1 MVITNGGPKVPSIDF
16 KVHDGLLA
24 VQQTSEGQR
33 LRVSL
38 DGEMDLANTET
49 AATTVR
55 EALLCGKDVVVD
67 LGKLE
72 FLDSTGV
79 AMLVSAMHEG
89 GERLSFL
96 PSEHDAVCRLL
107 GLTGLDERMNV
118 AGPVVVPDEAV
129 NTDADSLQPAA

>member
-1 MVITNGGPKVPSIDF
+1 VPTTDF

-33 LRVSL
+33 LRIAL

-49 AATTVR
+49 AATTLR
-55 EALLCGKDVVVD
+55 EALHSGKDVVID
-67 LGKLE
+67 LSKLS

-79 AMLVSAMHEG
+79 AMLVRAIQEG

-107 GLTGLDERMNV
+107 SLTGLEERMTFASALTV
-118 AGPVVVPDEAV
+118 APRPQAA
-129 NTDADSLQPAA
+129 DAEPLMPAA

>member
-1 MVITNGGPKVPSIDF
+1 MPTVDF

-24 VQQTSEGQR
+24 VQQTSEGER
-33 LRVSL
+33 LRISL
-38 DGEMDLANTET
+38 DGEMDLANAET
-49 AATTVR
+49 AATTLR

-79 AMLVSAMHEG
+79 AMLVAAMRDG

-96 PSEHDAVCRLL
+96 SSEHDAVQRLL
-107 GLTGLDERMNV
+107 SLTGLDERMNF
-118 AGPVVVPDEAV
+118 AGPMVVPDSAPVSE
-129 NTDADSLQPAA
+129 TESLQTAA